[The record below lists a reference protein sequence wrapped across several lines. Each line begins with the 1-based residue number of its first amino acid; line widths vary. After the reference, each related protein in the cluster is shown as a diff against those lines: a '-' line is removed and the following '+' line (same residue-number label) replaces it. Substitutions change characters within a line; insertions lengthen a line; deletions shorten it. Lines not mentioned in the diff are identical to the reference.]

1 MMMLEMITAAMLGLA
16 VAALLI
22 APLLR
27 TGAVPV
33 TGVDEPEDVE
43 ETRKGMALSALREI
57 QFDRAT
63 GKLSDEDYEELNAR
77 YTARALEV
85 IRSEDAGAAMAEP
98 AAAPG
103 DPGDPVEALIAD
115 RVRGMQAG
123 TVRCA
128 TCGPR
133 PESDALF
140 CSACGRS
147 LAVGGCATCGA
158 ALIPG
163 SRFCEDC
170 GAAVAR

>member
-1 MMMLEMITAAMLGLA
+1 MMMLEMITATILGLA

-27 TGAVPV
+27 SGRVPV
-33 TGVDEPEDVE
+33 SGVDEPEDVE

-85 IRSEDAGAAMAEP
+85 LRSEDADVAMAEP
-98 AAAPG
+98 AVAGA
-103 DPGDPVEALIAD
+103 DAGDPVEALIAD
-115 RVRGMQAG
+115 RVRTIQTG

-128 TCGPR
+128 ICGPR

-140 CSACGRS
+140 CSSCGRS
-147 LAVGGCATCGA
+147 LAVGGCAACGA

-170 GAAVAR
+170 GAVVAR

>member
-1 MMMLEMITAAMLGLA
+1 MMMLEMITAAILGLA

-27 TGAVPV
+27 SGTVPV
-33 TGVDEPEDVE
+33 SGVDEPEDVE

-77 YTARALEV
+77 YTARALDV
-85 IRSEDAGAAMAEP
+85 LRSEDADVAMAEP
-98 AAAPG
+98 AVAGA
-103 DPGDPVEALIAD
+103 DADDPVEALIAD
-115 RVRGMQAG
+115 RVRTMQAG

-140 CSACGRS
+140 CSSCGRS
-147 LAVGGCATCGA
+147 LAVGGCAACGA

-170 GAAVAR
+170 GAVVAR

>member
-1 MMMLEMITAAMLGLA
+1 MMMLEMITATILGLA

-22 APLLR
+22 APILR
-27 TGAVPV
+27 SGTASVS
-33 TGVDEPEDVE
+33 GVDEPEDAE

-85 IRSEDAGAAMAEP
+85 LRSEDADAAMAEP
-98 AAAPG
+98 VATG
-103 DPGDPVEALIAD
+103 GGPGDPVEALIAD
-115 RVRGMQAG
+115 RVRTMQAG
-123 TVRCA
+123 AVRCA
-128 TCGPR
+128 ACGPR
-133 PESDALF
+133 PEGDALF
-140 CSACGRS
+140 CSSCGRS
-147 LAVGGCATCGA
+147 LAVGGCASCGA

-170 GAAVAR
+170 GTAVAR